1 MRRANFGSDV
11 EDLEKN
17 TKMGKRF
24 QRSGGARRSVAAR
37 PPDQTGHVQ
46 ISNREAGQRPGP
58 AVPGK
63 K

>member
-37 PPDQTGHVQ
+37 PPDQTG
-46 ISNREAGQRPGP
+46 SDF
-58 AVPGK
+58 
-63 K
+63 